1 VLDEN
6 TITQQY
12 SKTIFDF
19 KCPSTFLGCF
29 FFGFVTHFVGVVAD
43 DVV

>member
-19 KCPSTFLGCF
+19 KCPSTFFFLGF
-29 FFGFVTHFVGVVAD
+29 VTVTHFVGVVED
-43 DVV
+43 HVV